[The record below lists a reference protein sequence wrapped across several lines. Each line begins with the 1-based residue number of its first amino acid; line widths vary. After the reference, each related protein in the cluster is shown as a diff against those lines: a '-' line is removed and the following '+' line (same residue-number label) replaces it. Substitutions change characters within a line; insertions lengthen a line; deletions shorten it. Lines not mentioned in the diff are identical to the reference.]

1 MISEKTIGEIALSM
15 NFFDVEAALSE
26 LNDWYAEL
34 NDGTLESQIKR
45 NVLDGVADLI
55 IDNIN

>member
-1 MISEKTIGEIALSM
+1 MISNKTIEELVLSFNSFDLESALTEI
-15 NFFDVEAALSE
+15 V
-26 LNDWYAEL
+26 DWYAEL

-45 NVLDGVADLI
+45 DALDGIVDLI

>member
-1 MISEKTIGEIALSM
+1 MVSNKTIKEVTLSFNSFDIEKALS
-15 NFFDVEAALSE
+15 D

-34 NDGTLESQIKR
+34 NDGTLESQIR
-45 NVLDGVADLI
+45 RDVLDEVVDLI

>member
-1 MISEKTIGEIALSM
+1 MISNKTIEELVLSFNSFDIESALTEIG
-15 NFFDVEAALSE
+15 
-26 LNDWYAEL
+26 DWYAEL

-45 NVLDGVADLI
+45 DVLDGVVDLI